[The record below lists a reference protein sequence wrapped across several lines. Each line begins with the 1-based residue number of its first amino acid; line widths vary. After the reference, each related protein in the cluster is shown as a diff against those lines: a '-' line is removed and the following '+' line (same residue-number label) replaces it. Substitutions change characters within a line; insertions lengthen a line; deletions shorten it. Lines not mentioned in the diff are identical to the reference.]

1 MKQVVKYFIMAIVC
15 MLLIIA
21 CVGIVSLS
29 FKMITLKYNMFE
41 TIELF
46 AKSGD
51 CKTMELMAINAGNQF
66 AVLTVIIILV
76 ICVINDQ
83 INRRS
88 K

>member
-1 MKQVVKYFIMAIVC
+1 MKKVIKAFLVSILY
-15 MLLIIA
+15 MLLIISY
-21 CVGIVSLS
+21 VGIVSLS

-41 TIELF
+41 TIDLF

-51 CKTMELMAINAGNQF
+51 YKTMELMAINAGNQF

-76 ICVINDQ
+76 IYVINDQ
-83 INRRS
+83 LNRRS